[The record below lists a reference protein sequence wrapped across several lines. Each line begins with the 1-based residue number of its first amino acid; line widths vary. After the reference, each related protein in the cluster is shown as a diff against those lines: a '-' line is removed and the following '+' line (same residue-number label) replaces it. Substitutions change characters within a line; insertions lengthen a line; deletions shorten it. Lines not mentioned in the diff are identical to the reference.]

1 MFKIKYVARVLCV
14 LFIVNL
20 FIADLKPS
28 ATSYSSNG
36 AIGNVD
42 IISDVD
48 VSVESVEAWA
58 RSKNATETFVSLAKI
73 YKQYGQARGGVNWV
87 LAYVQAAKETGYGR
101 FGGVLDESYHNPCGL
116 KIPSGGDD
124 YDPNAHKRFDNWE
137 QGVIAHLDHLALY
150 AGANGYPKT
159 VYVESWKDE
168 RLASNETYDPR
179 HIGWFGTT
187 SGILGKATNAIDLGA
202 KWAPSSSYGVELF
215 RLYCDA
221 VKANYL
227 EAKSDLE
234 SPANGTVITDG
245 KLNITGWALH
255 AFGIKE
261 VRVLLDNTQIDTI
274 SVNGSRP
281 DVNSTY
287 PGYYNG
293 SNSGFN
299 KTIDISNL
307 GNGNKNLEVIVVAN
321 DNSTQSY
328 KRTIVVKSTL
338 DSKSSLESLSD
349 NAIVKSDTIN
359 ISGWAL
365 ASSGV
370 KEVRVYVDGKDLG
383 TVTYGTNRADIN
395 QLYPGYPS
403 GDNAGFDGNINIS
416 SIASG
421 SKTLVVKITANDG
434 TTQNI
439 ERTIKIERLESKSHL
454 DEPNNN
460 VTVRSTTLS
469 IRGWALASSGVKE
482 VRVYVDGKDLGTITY
497 GTKRTDVNNV
507 YPGYSSGD
515 NAGFEGNIDVS
526 SISSGSK
533 KLVVKITANDGT
545 TQNIEKTINIEKGQ
559 SRSYL
564 DEPNNNVTVRSTTV
578 SVKGW
583 ALAASGV
590 KEVRVYVD
598 GKDLGTV
605 TYGTK
610 RTDVNNAYPGYPSG
624 DNAGFEGDIDISS
637 ISSGSKKLVVKIT
650 ANDGTTQS
658 IERTIKIEK
667 AESKSYLDDPKDNI
681 TVKSTTVSVN
691 GWALAASGVKEVRVY
706 VDGKDLGTV
715 TYGTK
720 RTDVNNAYPGYP
732 SGDNAGFEGDIDI
745 SSISSGSKK
754 LVVKITA
761 NDGTTQ
767 SIERTIKIEKAESKS
782 YLDDPKDNI
791 TVKSTTVSVN
801 GWAVAA
807 SGVKEVRVYVDG
819 KDLGTVTYGTKRTD
833 VNNAYPGYPSG
844 DNAGFEGDIDI
855 SSISSGSKKLV
866 VKITANDGT
875 TQSIERTIKIEKA
888 ESKSYLDDPKNNMVS
903 TASVVTVKGW
913 AVAASGV
920 KEVRVYVDG
929 KDLGTVTYGTKR
941 TDVNNAY
948 PGYPSGDNAGFEGD
962 IDISS
967 IGSGSKKLVVK
978 ITANDGTT
986 QSIERIINYRKK
998 SLVVIDPGHENIG
1011 GDPGASATHN
1021 GITYIESNLNLQ
1033 IAVRLKAQLEAKG
1046 IEVYMTRY
1054 EGSGLISTDSTES
1067 LRKRVSVANEMNAD
1081 FFVSIHHNSFTSES
1095 ANGFEVYYS
1104 TGTPITTTI
1113 AKSSITEDGRD
1124 LTLER
1129 SSYSSRSNTEKV
1141 QISKSVA
1148 TQITNEVSSKLNMYN
1163 RGAKDSNLYVCKN
1176 TLMPSILVENGFLTN
1191 PTEAAKVS
1199 TASHQQKLAEIIAEK
1214 VAAVLQ

>member
-168 RLASNETYDPR
+168 GLASNETYDPR

-227 EAKSDLE
+227 EAKSNLE

-307 GNGNKNLEVIVVAN
+307 GDGNKNLEVIVVAN

-578 SVKGW
+578 SVNGW

-610 RTDVNNAYPGYPSG
+610 RTDVNNAYPGYSSG
-624 DNAGFEGDIDISS
+624 DNAGFSGNVDISS

-720 RTDVNNAYPGYP
+720 RTDVNNAYPGYS
-732 SGDNAGFEGDIDI
+732 SGDNAGFEG
-745 SSISSGSKK
+745 
-754 LVVKITA
+754 
-761 NDGTTQ
+761 N
-767 SIERTIKIEKAESKS
+767 
-782 YLDDPKDNI
+782 
-791 TVKSTTVSVN
+791 
-801 GWAVAA
+801 
-807 SGVKEVRVYVDG
+807 
-819 KDLGTVTYGTKRTD
+819 
-833 VNNAYPGYPSG
+833 
-844 DNAGFEGDIDI
+844 IDI

>member
-168 RLASNETYDPR
+168 GLASNETYDPR

-227 EAKSDLE
+227 EAKSNLE

-307 GNGNKNLEVIVVAN
+307 GDGNKNLEVIVVAN

-578 SVKGW
+578 SVK
-583 ALAASGV
+583 
-590 KEVRVYVD
+590 
-598 GKDLGTV
+598 
-605 TYGTK
+605 
-610 RTDVNNAYPGYPSG
+610 
-624 DNAGFEGDIDISS
+624 
-637 ISSGSKKLVVKIT
+637 
-650 ANDGTTQS
+650 
-658 IERTIKIEK
+658 
-667 AESKSYLDDPKDNI
+667 
-681 TVKSTTVSVN
+681 

>member
-168 RLASNETYDPR
+168 GLASNETYDPR

-227 EAKSDLE
+227 EAKSNLE

-307 GNGNKNLEVIVVAN
+307 GDGNKNLEVIVVAN

-782 YLDDPKDNI
+782 YLDDPK
-791 TVKSTTVSVN
+791 
-801 GWAVAA
+801 
-807 SGVKEVRVYVDG
+807 
-819 KDLGTVTYGTKRTD
+819 
-833 VNNAYPGYPSG
+833 
-844 DNAGFEGDIDI
+844 
-855 SSISSGSKKLV
+855 
-866 VKITANDGT
+866 
-875 TQSIERTIKIEKA
+875 
-888 ESKSYLDDPKNNMVS
+888 NNMVS

>member
-168 RLASNETYDPR
+168 GLASNETYDPR

-227 EAKSDLE
+227 EAKSNLE

-307 GNGNKNLEVIVVAN
+307 GDGNKNLEVIVVAN

-610 RTDVNNAYPGYPSG
+610 RTDVNNAYPGYSSG
-624 DNAGFEGDIDISS
+624 DNAGFEG
-637 ISSGSKKLVVKIT
+637 
-650 ANDGTTQS
+650 N
-658 IERTIKIEK
+658 
-667 AESKSYLDDPKDNI
+667 
-681 TVKSTTVSVN
+681 
-691 GWALAASGVKEVRVY
+691 
-706 VDGKDLGTV
+706 
-715 TYGTK
+715 
-720 RTDVNNAYPGYP
+720 
-732 SGDNAGFEGDIDI
+732 IDI